1 MCDVP
6 WPGQERTNKILPM
19 LWTLVL
25 LPRVSKS
32 TLASSQVGVHI
43 PLGTQP
49 FADAATRGDCDAD
62 PAGRYHAELRPIVAA
77 IIGSLYAAHD
87 YGDTVVQVLARHC
100 ARTGCESMWIPCE

>member
-6 WPGQERTNKILPM
+6 RPERARADKLLLM

-32 TLASSQVGVHI
+32 TLASSQAGVHLL
-43 PLGTQP
+43 LGSQL
-49 FADAATRGDCDAD
+49 FADGATRGDCDAD

-77 IIGSLYAAHD
+77 SGGFRSAPSSGI
-87 YGDTVVQVLARHC
+87 
-100 ARTGCESMWIPCE
+100 RTS

>member
-6 WPGQERTNKILPM
+6 RPEQERADKLLPM

-32 TLASSQVGVHI
+32 TLASSQVGVHVL
-43 PLGTQP
+43 LGSQP

-62 PAGRYHAELRPIVAA
+62 PAGRYRAESRPIVAA
-77 IIGSLYAAHD
+77 IIGNL
-87 YGDTVVQVLARHC
+87 
-100 ARTGCESMWIPCE
+100 